1 MKKKHLPRYLVLE
14 NVKFF
19 ERSESCKQLLDALS
33 SGIQF
38 SKYSRFHENFF
49 FNVIFVSLISSRGFI
64 YRQFLVSPT
73 DLGIP
78 NQRAR
83 YFLIAK
89 RGKSMK
95 FHFDSYVKN
104 WKRKD
109 QSEPAAKKQRIEPKV
124 EEPTPDDIDMFSEP
138 EKKSLNE
145 SPKTQDDNEDNEKE
159 EVTNDEKEKI
169 EARLIDNDSDSEDV
183 IQERLRSASTEE
195 GKIFFSLFE
204 IILRKMSI

>member
-1 MKKKHLPRYLVLE
+1 
-14 NVKFF
+14 
-19 ERSESCKQLLDALS
+19 
-33 SGIQF
+33 
-38 SKYSRFHENFF
+38 
-49 FNVIFVSLISSRGFI
+49 
-64 YRQFLVSPT
+64 
-73 DLGIP
+73 
-78 NQRAR
+78 
-83 YFLIAK
+83 
-89 RGKSMK
+89 MK